1 MPVIILTK
9 FSIASDLRQ
18 QYGDLAI
25 LRLQSKIA
33 EMKNSILITIMVA
46 ALFAGIYPA
55 QVKAQTEKQTKKTS
69 DTAKRGSYHFD
80 DGHNFD
86 RAYVDRVLNTKT
98 RLLQQYLTALVEK
111 KEGAKKTID
120 NAMLLFNNDESRLV
134 TVTNS
139 VTGKVYTKP
148 VREYLSDVAKLPYK
162 SVKITYRNYTAIEN
176 LRRQPDGLYKGVVV
190 FEQEFSGYDKE
201 GKALYHDVVTRN
213 AEVTVRLA
221 IYPKDQ
227 NKHIVALDI
236 FFGNMGVTEMQ

>member
-1 MPVIILTK
+1 M
-9 FSIASDLRQ
+9 
-18 QYGDLAI
+18 QY
-25 LRLQSKIA
+25 KTT
-33 EMKNSILITIMVA
+33 EMKNRILTVLVVA
-46 ALFAGIYPA
+46 MIILAGACP
-55 QVKAQTEKQTKKTS
+55 QQLSAQTKGQRGKVA
-69 DTAKRGSYHFD
+69 DTAKHGSYHFD
-80 DGHNFD
+80 DGHKFD

-120 NAMLLFNNDESRLV
+120 NAMLLFNNDDSRLV

-148 VREYLSDVAKLPYK
+148 VRDYLNDVAKLPYK

-190 FEQEFSGYDKE
+190 FEQEFSGFDKE

-213 AEVTVRLA
+213 AEVTVRMA

-227 NKHIVALDI
+227 DKHIVALDI
-236 FFGNMGVTEMQ
+236 FFGNMGVTEM